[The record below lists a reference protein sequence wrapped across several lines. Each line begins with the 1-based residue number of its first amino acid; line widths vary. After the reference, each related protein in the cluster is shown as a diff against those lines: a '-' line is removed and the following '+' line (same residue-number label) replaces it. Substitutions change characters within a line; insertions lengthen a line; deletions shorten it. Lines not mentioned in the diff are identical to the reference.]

1 MKNRGLL
8 LLVLLIV
15 INMFYLHLREEGI
28 LNETVSLAMGLCI
41 GACWGAVL
49 AYLSM
54 KLIRLRGLCFF
65 KVCPM
70 LLISFCF
77 PYFNSI
83 SL

>member
-1 MKNRGLL
+1 MKNIGLL

-49 AYLSM
+49 AYLSKKFGWAEKEYWM
-54 KLIRLRGLCFF
+54 MTNLKN
-65 KVCPM
+65 
-70 LLISFCF
+70 
-77 PYFNSI
+77 Y
-83 SL
+83 